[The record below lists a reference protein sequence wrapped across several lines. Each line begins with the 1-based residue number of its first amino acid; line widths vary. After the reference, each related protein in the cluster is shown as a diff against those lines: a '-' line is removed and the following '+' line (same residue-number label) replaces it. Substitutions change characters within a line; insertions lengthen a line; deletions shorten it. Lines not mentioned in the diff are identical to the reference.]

1 MFYKKN
7 RNEII
12 PYSATAISIMGRFI
26 FIYLLYTKKSTN
38 IYSLIFCYLNLIS
51 SSLWIVYSLDIDNE
65 PLMVRST
72 IDIGLFTFSSLYVL
86 YNRTYYLEKETREIN
101 RIENTPT

>member
-1 MFYKKN
+1 MLYKNN
-7 RNEII
+7 RSEII

-51 SSLWIVYSLDIDNE
+51 SSLWIVYSLDIDNQ

-72 IDIGLFTFSSLYVL
+72 IDIGLFVFSSSYIL
-86 YNRTYYLEKETREIN
+86 YNRSYRLTEKIN
-101 RIENTPT
+101 QIENT